1 MEIKPVTFIFL
12 TVSFLLCACQ
22 AQVTRTND
30 EKDIQEAERFATAFY
45 THISTLK
52 FEEASELFHPAYIE
66 KDKGLKLVQ
75 DVHRFF
81 GEIEQLDIVERQTT
95 VAAKGDKLNKLY
107 VMRCV
112 VQYQRET
119 LDEKITI
126 SSVSD
131 TLKIRGYEYSLN
143 YD

>member
-1 MEIKPVTFIFL
+1 MEVRSITCVIL
-12 TVSFLLCACQ
+12 SLSLVLSACQ
-22 AQVTRTND
+22 VEVTRTND

-75 DVHRFF
+75 DAHRFF

-107 VMRCV
+107 VMRCI